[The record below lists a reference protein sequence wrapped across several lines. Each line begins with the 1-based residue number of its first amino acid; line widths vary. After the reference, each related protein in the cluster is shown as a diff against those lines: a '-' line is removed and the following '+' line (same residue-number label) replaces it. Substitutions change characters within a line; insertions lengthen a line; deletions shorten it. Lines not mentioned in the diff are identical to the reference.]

1 MKNKLY
7 LIIDESLK
15 KCYKTHYFLCIG
27 EKELYARFNF
37 GMKQLV
43 NIHSGTIVESAVWKV
58 GYDIKEVTPTDI
70 QKEQIEKIL
79 KKKRVTNFIERN
91 KL

>member
-7 LIIDESLK
+7 LIINESLK
-15 KCYKTHYFLCIG
+15 KYYKTHYFLCIG
-27 EKELYARFNF
+27 EKELFTSFNF

-58 GYDIKEVTPTDI
+58 GYDIQEVIPTDE

-79 KKKRVTNFIERN
+79 NKKRVANFIERH

>member
-1 MKNKLY
+1 
-7 LIIDESLK
+7 
-15 KCYKTHYFLCIG
+15 
-27 EKELYARFNF
+27 
-37 GMKQLV
+37 MKQLV